1 MMILKYHLRKKK
13 WLFLFM
19 LLYEFFLVLPT
30 PYRDFF
36 SYHLS
41 AEMYFSLWV
50 GLFSALI
57 MTCEAETEFA
67 VCYGASMSKLV
78 FSQWLAHFL
87 YPFLAALILLPI
99 AALESDFGKIGKKA
113 FASSGTRA
121 LALIFSVFVT
131 FLFLSALMLFLR
143 IIMKNI
149 YASFGGFFVCYFAFH
164 EFRRLL
170 VEGKFPL
177 SYAKYDLWL
186 TGLIF
191 ETRFSVTEELWLLNR
206 YGYLFAASL
215 LLFISFVLLKRNEIQ
230 I

>member
-1 MMILKYHLRKKK
+1 MMILKYHLRKKR

-19 LLYEFFLVLPT
+19 LLYEIFLVLPT

-41 AEMYFSLWV
+41 TEMYFSLWV

-67 VCYGASMSKLV
+67 VCYGASMPKLV
-78 FSQWLAHFL
+78 FSQWLPHFL
-87 YPFLAALILLPI
+87 YPFLAVIIVLPI
-99 AALESDFGKIGKKA
+99 TTIQSDFGKIGEKA
-113 FASSGTRA
+113 FASSGIRVLV
-121 LALIFSVFVT
+121 LAFSAFVT

-143 IIMKNI
+143 VIMKNV
-149 YASFGGFFVCYFAFH
+149 YASFGGFFTCYFALH

-170 VEGKFPL
+170 IEGKISL
-177 SYAKYDLWL
+177 SCAKYDLWL

-191 ETRFSVTEELWLLNR
+191 ETRFSVTEKVWLLNR
-206 YGYLFAASL
+206 YGYLFAACL
-215 LLFISFVLLKRNEIQ
+215 LLFFSFFLLRKSEIR